1 MAKMNATALALR
13 LAETYDVDLS
23 ALSGSG
29 SDGTVTAR
37 DVLEHRNPT
46 SRSPTDRGSKS
57 PIQNAEAETVVEA
70 PSRRAPQSEQ
80 GAPILVLESEPKSP
94 IQNAEAETIVE
105 APSQR
110 APQTQRRAL
119 ILALE
124 EAEEEE
130 SNSRRS
136 DSDIP
141 RWMFWRRWSD

>member
-1 MAKMNATALALR
+1 MSKTNATALALR
-13 LAETYDVDLS
+13 LAKTYDVDLGT
-23 ALSGSG
+23 LSGSG

-46 SRSPTDRGSKS
+46 SLGPADSGSED
-57 PIQNAEAETVVEA
+57 PIQKVEVFEAAPQHAPQTVSPEDSDLEGSTQKTDETVVET
-70 PSRRAPQSEQ
+70 APQH
-80 GAPILVLESEPKSP
+80 
-94 IQNAEAETIVE
+94 
-105 APSQR
+105 

-130 SNSRRS
+130 ANSRRS

-141 RWMFWRRWSD
+141 RWMFWRRRDD